1 MIQHEDIYW
10 CLFRL
15 LMQRQAEEYET
26 GPLDKVSRQLAAE
39 LTKMDQMRRS
49 YDVAILL
56 ELTLWLREQHYH
68 WYCSPEM
75 KNSIML
81 YLLGIT
87 KIKPKLQRPSVWA
100 NADPTFEIVV
110 QAEAFDKLEELFED
124 HWFIKDFYGKI
135 LGRLDDQ
142 GDRIVAEDF
151 YGKILGTYNKSDDKT
166 RDFYGRVISNGNTL
180 TGLIAQAAAENE
192 ANNR

>member
-1 MIQHEDIYW
+1 M
-10 CLFRL
+10 
-15 LMQRQAEEYET
+15 A
-26 GPLDKVSRQLAAE
+26 KE
-39 LTKMDQMRRS
+39 L
-49 YDVAILL
+49 
-56 ELTLWLREQHYH
+56 
-68 WYCSPEM
+68 
-75 KNSIML
+75 
-81 YLLGIT
+81 
-87 KIKPKLQRPSVWA
+87 
-100 NADPTFEIVV
+100 
-110 QAEAFDKLEELFED
+110 
-124 HWFIKDFYGKI
+124 IKDFYGKI